1 MNLEDKLRRQR
12 FDSEMKII
20 ELEELA
26 EKGVLKKNKEIQ
38 LQILKKKV
46 EDLTIRIN
54 NL

>member
-1 MNLEDKLRRQR
+1 MKILDKLKRQR
-12 FDSEMKII
+12 YDSEMKII
-20 ELEELA
+20 ELEEL
-26 EKGVLKKNKEIQ
+26 EKNGKLKKNLEIQ